1 VSALA
6 THPALAGPRPTRIA
20 GLQNSPELELLL
32 ACARREMSEDHTRHA
47 LGLLDQPLDWSLLLE
62 QARSHRLLP
71 LLYWHWKRSLRLDFP
86 AEIAQQLDG
95 RFLANVARSLLLVQ
109 DLADVVDLLGRQG
122 IPVVPFKGPA
132 LAESLYGNAALRD
145 CVDLDI
151 LIRRRDVPQAVRTL
165 VSAGYVDGKQLTPA
179 QQNAFV
185 ATQYEHPFLSPSGIL
200 VELQWRIVP
209 RYFSLALSE
218 EQYWSRIQPLTLFGR
233 EMNALSC
240 EDLLLLLCFHGGKH
254 GWEKLIWLADVAEL
268 VVSKPHLDWKYALDQ
283 ARRAGGLRMLLL
295 GVVLAN
301 RLLGTTIPR
310 DLEQPLAGD
319 PTVERI
325 ADGIGRDLVRGELP
339 TYVKSQL
346 YLLRVRERWQDRVR
360 YVVQFTFTA
369 TQEEWKIV
377 DLPPSL
383 SVLYR
388 FLRVLRGLAKA
399 MSLAS
404 NIVSRLI
411 KSKVAELWRQCLGRC
426 SGGQPH

>member
-1 VSALA
+1 MSA
-6 THPALAGPRPTRIA
+6 
-20 GLQNSPELELLL
+20 
-32 ACARREMSEDHTRHA
+32 DHIRHA

-62 QARSHRLLP
+62 MARTHRLFP
-71 LLYWHWKRSLRLDFP
+71 LLHWHWKRSLRLEFP

-95 RFLANVARSLLLVQ
+95 RFRANVARSLLLVR
-109 DLADVVDLLGRQG
+109 DLAGIVELLGRHG

-132 LAESLYGNAALRD
+132 LAESLYGNAASRE

-151 LIRRRDVPQAVRTL
+151 LIRRRDVPEAIRTL

-179 QQNAFV
+179 QQNAFL
-185 ATQYEHPFLSPSGIL
+185 ATQYEYPFLSPSGIL

-209 RYFSLALSE
+209 QYFSLALSE
-218 EQYWSRIQPLTLFGR
+218 EQYWSRIRPVTVCGR

-268 VVSKPHLDWKYALDQ
+268 VVSNPHLNWEYVLDQ

-310 DLEQPLAGD
+310 DLEQPLTRD
-319 PTVERI
+319 PTVQRI
-325 ADGIGRDLVRGELP
+325 ADGISHDLVRGELP
-339 TYVKSQL
+339 TYAKSQL
-346 YLLRVRERWQDRVR
+346 YLLRVRERWQDRLR
-360 YVVQFTFTA
+360 YIFRFTCTA
-369 TQEEWKIV
+369 TPEEWKII

-388 FLRVLRGLAKA
+388 FLRVLRGLGKA

-404 NIVSRLI
+404 STTSRLI
-411 KSKVAELWRQCLGRC
+411 KRKVV
-426 SGGQPH
+426 GGGVQPH

>member
-1 VSALA
+1 MTALA
-6 THPALAGPRPTRIA
+6 ADPALSGPRPTRIA
-20 GLQNSPELELLL
+20 ALQNSPELELLL
-32 ACARREMSEDHTRHA
+32 TCARREMSADHTRHA
-47 LGLLDQPLDWSLLLE
+47 LELLDHSFNWALLLE
-62 QARSHRLLP
+62 QARAHRLFP
-71 LLYWHWKRSLRLDFP
+71 LLHWHWKRSLRLDFP

-95 RFLANVARSLLLVQ
+95 RFRANVARSLLLVR
-109 DLADVVDLLGRQG
+109 DLVNIVELLARHG

-132 LAESLYGNAALRD
+132 LAESLYGNAALRE

-151 LIRRRDVPQAVRTL
+151 FIRRRDVREAIRTL
-165 VSAGYVDGKQLTPA
+165 VSAGYADGKQLTPA
-179 QQNAFV
+179 QQNAFM
-185 ATQYEHPFLSPSGIL
+185 ATQYEYSFLSPSGIP

-218 EQYWSRIQPLTLFGR
+218 EQYWSRIQPLTVCGR
-233 EMNALSC
+233 EMNSLSC

-268 VVSKPHLDWKYALDQ
+268 MVSNPHLDWEYVLDQ

-301 RLLGTTIPR
+301 RLLGTTVPR
-310 DLEQPLAGD
+310 NLEQPLARD
-319 PTVERI
+319 PAVERI
-325 ADGIGRDLVRGELP
+325 AEGIGRDLVRAELP

-346 YLLRVRERWQDRVR
+346 YLLRVRERWQDRLR
-360 YVVQFTFTA
+360 YIFRFTCTA
-369 TQEEWKIV
+369 TPMEWEMV

-388 FLRVLRGLAKA
+388 LLRVLRGLGKA

-404 NIVSRLI
+404 NTASRLI
-411 KSKVAELWRQCLGRC
+411 KSKVV
-426 SGGQPH
+426 GGGVQPH